1 MSIVSLTQSNNN
13 TQDNIFYNIN
23 QVPLYKPR
31 KCILKTTNG
40 ALYLAQNMQNKEECI
55 IKQSQPTN
63 DGISHV
69 LLKEITLLNN
79 MNHEHVIKMKE
90 IFLTPEHNTCI
101 VFPKFKQ
108 NLTEFIKEYRNK
120 NQQIQQDLIK
130 KWSYQMIAA
139 LSHIHSKRMT
149 HQHINCQ
156 NIIIT
161 NILELN
167 IKIGYFEL
175 NNNEP
180 VNAVSSLSPQLISG
194 VNRTT
199 NKDDV
204 WSLGCVIAEIARDG
218 CVLFKGSSNP
228 EILRS
233 ISQILPALNN
243 DHWRKSFV
251 DCKSIPFESALGKL
265 KNNNIACDLLKVK
278 LCYILYHNTN
288 KHSVFVF

>member
-1 MSIVSLTQSNNN
+1 M
-13 TQDNIFYNIN
+13 
-23 QVPLYKPR
+23 
-31 KCILKTTNG
+31 
-40 ALYLAQNMQNKEECI
+40 
-55 IKQSQPTN
+55 
-63 DGISHV
+63 
-69 LLKEITLLNN
+69 
-79 MNHEHVIKMKE
+79 
-90 IFLTPEHNTCI
+90 
-101 VFPKFKQ
+101 
-108 NLTEFIKEYRNK
+108 
-120 NQQIQQDLIK
+120 
-130 KWSYQMIAA
+130 
-139 LSHIHSKRMT
+139 
-149 HQHINCQ
+149 
-156 NIIIT
+156 
-161 NILELN
+161 ELN

-180 VNAVSSLSPQLISG
+180 VNTLSYLSPQLISG
-194 VNRTT
+194 ANRTT

-218 CVLFKGSSNP
+218 CVLFEGSSNP